1 MVSKFVFVYLNR
13 ACDSFSYIWGTQC
26 FFQTSQTFFQT
37 SQTFFQIKDF
47 IERKAKWKCHF
58 HT

>member
-13 ACDSFSYIWGTQC
+13 ACLPQQKDSFSYIWGTQC
-26 FFQTSQTFFQT
+26 FFQT

-47 IERKAKWKCHF
+47 IERKAKWKCRF

>member
-26 FFQTSQTFFQT
+26 FFQTSQTFFQ
-37 SQTFFQIKDF
+37 IKDF